1 VPFSVASPLW
11 SDGAVK
17 ERYVALPDGAALT
30 VGADGDLSLPDG
42 GVLAKWFH
50 VDGELVEVR
59 LIGRAGDSY
68 ATASWRW
75 DAALGDGVLAPDG
88 AVVEVGDLSWE
99 IPSRYACSSCHTSA
113 AGTSLG
119 LELAQIQEDLAYP
132 SGVTAS
138 QVATLEHIGF
148 LTSTVDVEPLVDPH
162 GDADLDARARSYL
175 HTNCSG
181 CHRPGG
187 GTPFPMDLRATTAP
201 GRHPGVRRRAG
212 PVVRD
217 RGRAPDRA
225 GARPTDRRCTTA
237 WSPLTCACRT
247 SAPRSSIR
255 TAPPW
260 SPPGSTASSTA
271 ARRPA
276 RADGRARRRVGRLGG
291 PAVGPH
297 RESTW
302 WCRSPRRTCSNL
314 LLDADA
320 WPEWFPTMRSSRYR
334 SPGPVTPGRPPRR
347 ADLGPRRGGALR
359 RRPAAGATSG
369 SWSRR

>member
-1 VPFSVASPLW
+1 MLVWVALLLGCPSDTDSNDTEDTDDTDVGVYGLDARPTNVACHDLDPNALPERLSATGCVDPLDPSQPGEALVPFSVASPLW

-187 GTPFPMDLRATTAP
+187 GTPFPMDLRATTALADTQACDVAPAQSFGIEDARRIAP
-201 GRHPGVRRRAG
+201 GASDRSTVHHRMVTPDVRMPYLGTA
-212 PVVRD
+212 VVD
-217 RGRAPDRA
+217 QDGAAVVAAWIDGLVDCGATA
-225 GARPTDRRCTTA
+225 GAR
-237 WSPLTCACRT
+237 
-247 SAPRSSIR
+247 
-255 TAPPW
+255 
-260 SPPGSTASSTA
+260 
-271 ARRPA
+271 
-276 RADGRARRRVGRLGG
+276 
-291 PAVGPH
+291 
-297 RESTW
+297 
-302 WCRSPRRTCSNL
+302 
-314 LLDADA
+314 
-320 WPEWFPTMRSSRYR
+320 
-334 SPGPVTPGRPPRR
+334 
-347 ADLGPRRGGALR
+347 
-359 RRPAAGATSG
+359 
-369 SWSRR
+369 